1 MWRTVHRTEA
11 SSDIHFVFLHF
22 FFRGML
28 LVIAFCRMFQ
38 TSIHSFSG
46 ILSTRLLFVVQ
57 LLFSHVQLL
66 ATPWT
71 TACQDS
77 LSFTISWSLLKLIS
91 IELVMPSN
99 HLVLCYPLFLLSS
112 IFPSIRVFTNELAL
126 HIRCPK
132 YWSFSLSISLS
143 SKYSGLISFRID
155 WFDLLEVQVSLKS
168 LLQKHSSKHQFFGA
182 HVSLR
187 SSSHIHTWTTGKR
200 IALIIWTFMK
210 NTAIVHSVK
219 WEAHFQVIS
228 Y

>member
-1 MWRTVHRTEA
+1 MA
-11 SSDIHFVFLHF
+11 
-22 FFRGML
+22 
-28 LVIAFCRMFQ
+28 IAFCRMFQ

-46 ILSTRLLFVVQ
+46 TLSTRLLFVVQ
-57 LLFSHVQLL
+57 LLLSHVQLL

-71 TACQDS
+71 AASQDS
-77 LSFTISWSLLKLIS
+77 LSFTISWSLLKLIC

-143 SKYSGLISFRID
+143 SEYSGLISFRID

-168 LLQKHSSKHQFFGA
+168 LLQQHSSKHQFFSTQL
-182 HVSLR
+182 SL
-187 SSSHIHTWTTGKR
+187 
-200 IALIIWTFMK
+200 
-210 NTAIVHSVK
+210 
-219 WEAHFQVIS
+219 
-228 Y
+228 